1 MSVNV
6 IEDKVNILCE
16 VKRVTNYERIKQMS
30 TKEMARLLGSIF
42 VDYYECTRTINGIT
56 IYDSFDSIGEW
67 LESEFDDNDLI
78 EVVRCKD
85 CIYRGRVDC
94 AMSYRCD
101 CGEQHTWET
110 DNDFCSYGERRIDNG

>member
-1 MSVNV
+1 M
-6 IEDKVNILCE
+6 
-16 VKRVTNYERIKQMS
+16 TNFERIKQMS
-30 TKEMARLLGSIF
+30 TKEMARLFGSVF
-42 VDYYECTRTINGIT
+42 VDCYECTRTIDGRT

-67 LESEFDDNDLI
+67 LESEVDNNDLI

-110 DNDFCSYGERRIDNG
+110 DNDFCSYGERIVSKKVE